1 MNEEN
6 DKKKVLPSVAIADNK
21 DWFLQQLIHIA
32 NISESVW
39 QITLNVSGFL
49 VSGTLI
55 GGVEYFESLGNEM
68 SRDLSA
74 EAAKTIKNLF
84 SSPASFYT
92 SDIYKEKPNI
102 GYIHLKDAKFF
113 HPGGAP
119 VPNNRGVLWRG
130 RIEEVSGF
138 SFGLLSTQNL
148 DNDE

>member
-6 DKKKVLPSVAIADNK
+6 ENKKVLPSVAIADNK
-21 DWFLQQLIHIA
+21 DWLQQLIHIA

-55 GGVEYFESLGNEM
+55 GGEEYFESLGNEM
-68 SRDLSA
+68 SRGLSA
-74 EAAKTIKNLF
+74 EAAKTIKDLF

-92 SDIYKEKPNI
+92 SDIYKEKPN

-119 VPNNRGVLWRG
+119 VPNNRGVLW
-130 RIEEVSGF
+130 IEEVSGF